1 MMVPD
6 PLRSTTDIGGGED
19 TSLALPSDKSLSSGH
34 QRVLSQVHS
43 IKRSK
48 SKYKNGT
55 IGTTQQSS
63 KSYNEFGTS
72 KFSAKSTYKRTN
84 SAPSGGFNKGT
95 VRSLTTKNTRG
106 RYVSTKAE
114 KQIMTTTLTQNLNGL
129 QLSRSDPALDDVPHK
144 VPAVSMKI
152 KGQPIQSQNS
162 LLGGRESRSVINRSF
177 TENHTHTFPMSSGH
191 SLTDGKSGSLKITK
205 LEQRSLV
212 NSATNVSALTLKE
225 AVEYLKEPDENLN
238 HRGASFIQHT
248 CYNEESAKS
257 EVLSL
262 GGIPPLVNMLESSNP
277 DVAQVASGALRNL
290 VFKNLE
296 NKISVQKYG
305 GIAKVLNLLKRT
317 ESTETKRQVTGLL
330 WNLSSADELKGE
342 LMRTALPSLTKN
354 VVVPFVNLSDSADCP
369 NIDPSVFLGATGC
382 LRNLSSG
389 KEKDR
394 KTMRDTKNLIDS
406 LMKHVLSCV
415 AEDSPD
421 EKSVENCM
429 CTLHNLSYQVWT
441 ECPEISEKFM
451 ESRGAQSERE
461 TNPNAG
467 CFSPRSRKAQ
477 NTLFSDSPQINS
489 KPSGAEWLIDSKA
502 VDGYLSLLRTSKNDA
517 TLVACCGALQ
527 NLTAS
532 KEEGSAA
539 LSEILY
545 KKLGSELLLPFLFQ
559 SPNKALRKTSFS
571 LLDNLSRKP
580 NLQSKM
586 GKKHLFQQGSFPA
599 LNLKFRKQWSWAFS
613 FVAKETLPDLIKLF
627 RSPDWREETQPE
639 IVATVASIINR
650 LLLVESEVSKKV
662 IAKDL
667 VFVLIDMSEKGPDN
681 EATTAASKLLYNL
694 WSDKFLQTFTK
705 KLKIDKARFVN
716 FRTITAIKGSSYD
729 VIESQQDK

>member
-6 PLRSTTDIGGGED
+6 PLRSTTDVGGGED

-55 IGTTQQSS
+55 IGPTQQSS

-144 VPAVSMKI
+144 LPAVSMKI
-152 KGQPIQSQNS
+152 KGQPIPSQNS
-162 LLGGRESRSVINRSF
+162 LLGGRESRSVINRNF

-191 SLTDGKSGSLKITK
+191 SLIDGKSGSLKMTK

-248 CYNEESAKS
+248 CFNEESAKS

-354 VVVPFVNLSDSADCP
+354 VVVPFVNLSESADCP

-389 KEKDR
+389 KEDR

-429 CTLHNLSYQVWT
+429 CTLHNLSYQVWA

-502 VDGYLSLLRTSKNDA
+502 VDGYVSLLRSSKNDA

-545 KKLGSELLLPFLFQ
+545 KKLESELLLPFLIQ

-586 GKKHLFQQGSFPA
+586 AKQA
-599 LNLKFRKQWSWAFS
+599 LPEL
-613 FVAKETLPDLIKLF
+613 TKLF
-627 RSPDWREETQPE
+627 CRPDWKKETQPE

-662 IAKDL
+662 ITKDL
-667 VFVLIDMSEKGPDN
+667 VLELIDMSEKGPDN

-716 FRTITAIKGSSYD
+716 FKTITAIKGSSYD